1 MLTDANRCHIF
12 FVFSAAAEDERPGS
26 DSRPQ
31 TELERAAKRKR
42 LLPGQ
47 EKPEIRRDTQI
58 KSRGL
63 SLKID

>member
-1 MLTDANRCHIF
+1 M
-12 FVFSAAAEDERPGS
+12 FSAAAEDERPGS

-31 TELERAAKRKR
+31 TELEQAAKWKR
-42 LLPGQ
+42 VLPGQ

-63 SLKID
+63 ILKID